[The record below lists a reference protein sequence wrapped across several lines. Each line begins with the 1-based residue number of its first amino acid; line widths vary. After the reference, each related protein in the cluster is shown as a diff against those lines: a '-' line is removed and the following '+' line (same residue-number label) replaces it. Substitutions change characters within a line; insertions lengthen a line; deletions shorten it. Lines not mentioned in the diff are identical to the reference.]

1 LIFYN
6 LVKILESFFTK
17 TNVLGLLY
25 TRFYENLVTKEV
37 EEVNTN
43 SNDFVLQIG
52 CGAVPY
58 TAEVIARKTGAKVI
72 AIDNDP
78 KMVKRATAY
87 VARQGIPSNIQ
98 IKYGDGMNYPLR
110 DFDIIIISLG
120 VRPIAPILKRILS
133 EANDGTRIVFREP
146 QGFIGRSYSNMN
158 DTVLIS
164 NAGET
169 IKQGK
174 LTFRKSIKI
183 VKGVKKS
190 NALFIWRKAVFCS
203 KIRLDDEN

>member
-1 LIFYN
+1 LNFYN
-6 LVKILESFFTK
+6 LIKTCESLFSEIK
-17 TNVLGLLY
+17 LMGVLY

-37 EEVNTN
+37 EEVNAN
-43 SNDFVLQIG
+43 SNDIVLQIG

-58 TAEVIARKTGAKVI
+58 TAEVIVRKTGAKVI

-87 VARQGIPSNIQ
+87 VARQGISSNIQ
-98 IKYGDGMNYPLR
+98 IKYGDGMNYPFR
-110 DFDIIIISLG
+110 GFDIIIISLG
-120 VRPIAPILKRILS
+120 VRPIAPILKKILS

-146 QGFIGRSYSNMN
+146 QGFIGRSYSNTN

-164 NAGET
+164 NAGEI

-183 VKGVKKS
+183 VKRAKS
-190 NALFIWRKAVFCS
+190 RALFLFEKTLFYL
-203 KIRLDDEN
+203 KIKRTNYE